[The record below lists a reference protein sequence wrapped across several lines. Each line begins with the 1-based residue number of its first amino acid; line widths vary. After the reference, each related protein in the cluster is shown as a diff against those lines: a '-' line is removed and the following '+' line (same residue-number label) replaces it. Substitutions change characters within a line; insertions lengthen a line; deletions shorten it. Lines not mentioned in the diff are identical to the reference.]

1 MKKTW
6 IFLLILALLLA
17 ACGDSAVEPVVDEN
31 GGGETAVTEPET
43 APAEEPVEPAEA
55 PAEEPEPAAGGQTL
69 ILATTTS
76 TENSGLLAYILP
88 VFEEMYDVSVDVV
101 AVGTGQALQLG
112 EDGNADVLLV
122 HARALEDAFMEA
134 GHGSRRED
142 VMYNDFV
149 ILGPSDD
156 PAGIMGKNKA
166 SRAFELIAEAG
177 APFVSRGDDS
187 GTHTKEK
194 AVWTEAGVEPAG
206 DWYISAGQGM
216 GAVLTMAGEQQ
227 AYTLSDRATYLA
239 RTLEGINLD
248 VMVEG
253 DPILF
258 HPYGVIAVNPDKG
271 DHIQADLANQFIDW
285 LTSLTTQELI
295 AQVGVEEFGAPLFT
309 PDSTAW
315 REAGGAV
322 ETEPAEAA
330 EPQTLILATTTSTQ
344 DSGLLDAILPVFEE
358 SFNVSVDVIAVGTG
372 QAIQLGEDGNADV
385 ILVHARARE
394 DAFMEAGHGSRR
406 EDVMYND
413 FVILGPTD
421 DPAGI
426 LGKNKADRAFQLIAE
441 AEAPFVSRGDDSGTH
456 TKELSIWQA
465 AGIEPAGDWYISAG
479 QGMGAV
485 LTMANEQQAYT
496 LSDRATYLARTLEG
510 TDLEIMVE
518 GDPILFNPYG
528 VIAVNPDK
536 GEHIQADLANLFIDW
551 LISVPTQELIG
562 EFGTAEFGSPLFTPD
577 SAEWQAAMGGET
589 GGTEMTDADLRV
601 TGLVDNEMGWSEA
614 EMRAMETMDAEGV
627 NNSGET
633 ETYTGVS
640 INALLEMAGVKN
652 RATAVTLLDADG
664 NSIELPLADLQ
675 ACTDCILSFRN
686 QGGFSTTLPDFPDM
700 DRLRGVVEIQ
710 VK

>member
-1 MKKTW
+1 MKKSL
-6 IFLLILALLLA
+6 IFLLILMLLLA
-17 ACGDSAVEPVVDEN
+17 ACGDNAAAPVVEES

-43 APAEEPVEPAEA
+43 APAEEPAAEPV
-55 PAEEPEPAAGGQTL
+55 EEPEPAAEGQTL

-76 TENSGLLAYILP
+76 TQDSGLLDYILP
-88 VFEEMYDVSVDVV
+88 VYEEMYNVSVDVI
-101 AVGTGQALQLG
+101 AVGTGQAIQLG

-122 HARALEDAFMEA
+122 HARSKEDAFMDA
-134 GHGSRRED
+134 GHGVRRED

-149 ILGPSDD
+149 ILGPSAD
-156 PAGIMGKNKA
+156 PAGILGKNKA
-166 SRAFELIAEAG
+166 ARAFEMIAEA
-177 APFVSRGDDS
+177 ASPFVSRGDDS

-194 AVWTEAGVEPAG
+194 AIWTEAGIEPAG

-216 GAVLTMAGEQQ
+216 GAVLTMADEQQ

-239 RTLEGINLD
+239 RTLEGTSLGI
-248 VMVEG
+248 MVEG

-258 HPYGVIAVNPDKG
+258 NPYGVIAVNPDKG
-271 DHIQADLANQFIDW
+271 DHIQVDLANQFIDW

-295 AQVGVEEFGAPLFT
+295 AEFGVAEFGAPLFT
-309 PDSTAW
+309 PDSAAW
-315 REAGGAV
+315 RETNAAA
-322 ETEPAEAA
+322 EPAESA

-385 ILVHARARE
+385 ILVHARSRE
-394 DAFMEAGHGSRR
+394 DAFMDAGHGVRR

-413 FVILGPTD
+413 FVILGPAD

-426 LGKNKADRAFQLIAE
+426 LGKNKASRAFEMIAE
-441 AEAPFVSRGDDSGTH
+441 AAALFVSRGDDSGTH
-456 TKELSIWQA
+456 TKELAIWA
-465 AGIEPAGDWYISAG
+465 EAGLEPAGDWYISAG

-510 TDLEIMVE
+510 IDLGIMVE

-536 GEHIQADLANLFIDW
+536 GDHIQTDLANLFIDW
-551 LISVPTQELIG
+551 LISMPTQELIS
-562 EFGTAEFGSPLFTPD
+562 EFGVAEFGAPLFTPD
-577 SAEWQAAMGGET
+577 SAEWRAMMGGEAAGEDT
-589 GGTEMTDADLRV
+589 AAADADLRI
-601 TGLVDNEMGWSEA
+601 TGLVDNEMGWSED
-614 EMRAMETMDAEGV
+614 EVRAMETMDAEAV
-627 NNSGET
+627 NNSGAA

-640 INALLEMAGVKN
+640 INALLELAGLKN

-664 NSIELPLADLQ
+664 NSIEIPLADLQ

-686 QGGFSTTLPDFPDM
+686 QGGFSTTLPAFPDLE
-700 DRLRGVVEIQ
+700 RLRGVVEIQ